1 MSLKSKSK
9 RKKFRKDN
17 KLKELK
23 VEIIPPTPERIAKGD
38 LTVGQDNIFRSICP
52 TIIDKWAAIGR
63 LGDEADLVTITRMQ
77 SFARLHD
84 LAMAAGIQ
92 GVTAMDLSKSAG
104 GGASSC
110 DDATLNEKT
119 ARDRYNSIMGFI
131 SDSRHRA
138 ILTQLCVTPDEEPPF
153 SVNLVLESLDALS
166 WAFAKQSRL
175 VA

>member
-1 MSLKSKSK
+1 MSSKSKSK

-17 KLKELK
+17 NLNKLKEEL
-23 VEIIPPTPERIAKGD
+23 VPPTPERIAKGD
-38 LTVGQDNIFRSICP
+38 LTVGEDNVFRSLCP
-52 TIIDKWAAIGR
+52 TIIDKWAAAGR

-84 LAMAAGIQ
+84 LAMAAGVQ
-92 GVTAMDLSKSAG
+92 GVIAVDLSKSAR
-104 GGASSC
+104 GGASYN
-110 DDATLNEKT
+110 DDAALNERT

-138 ILTQLCVTPDEEPPF
+138 ILTQLCVEPDEEPAF
-153 SVNLVLESLDALS
+153 SVNLVLESLDALG

-175 VA
+175 IA